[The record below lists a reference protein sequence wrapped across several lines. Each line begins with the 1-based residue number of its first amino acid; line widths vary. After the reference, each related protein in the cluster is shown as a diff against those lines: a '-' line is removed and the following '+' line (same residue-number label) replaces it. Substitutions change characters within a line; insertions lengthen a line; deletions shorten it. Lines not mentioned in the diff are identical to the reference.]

1 MEYGGYTTVSPGS
14 TTAHRDGDRAWTFP
28 RWEGQA
34 PGADRSV

>member
-28 RWEGQA
+28 DGKVKRRGQT
-34 PGADRSV
+34 DR